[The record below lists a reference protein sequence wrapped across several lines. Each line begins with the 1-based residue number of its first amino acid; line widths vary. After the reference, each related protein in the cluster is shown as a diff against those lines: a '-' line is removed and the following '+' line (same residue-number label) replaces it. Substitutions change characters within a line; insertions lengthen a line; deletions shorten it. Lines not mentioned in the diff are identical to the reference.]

1 MDPQGNF
8 RAVGFISEESIQ
20 RVADA
25 NDIVDVVGSYFP
37 LKRAGT
43 SFRAL
48 CPFHRE
54 KSPSFHVNPARQSYH
69 CFGCGAGGGV
79 LRFVMDYEHL
89 DFPTAVRRL
98 AQRANIPIVE
108 EASTPED
115 ERKHGLRKRLLAL
128 HAEAALW
135 FHHNLLKSP
144 DGAVARDYL
153 KSRGLNSEIAKSW
166 KLGYAPE
173 SWDALLNHLRERK
186 FSREEIEQS
195 GLASSK
201 DDRPGAQLYSRFRN
215 RVMFPIHND
224 YGEVV
229 AFSGRTLE
237 ADPKAA
243 KYVNSPETPLFTKG
257 RVLYGLDKTKRD
269 LIEKNAAIVC
279 EGQIDLISA
288 FEAGVRHVIAPQG
301 TAFTTDQA
309 RLLKRYVETV
319 LLCFDSDAAG
329 KKAADRSVPA
339 LLSQGLTVKIIALP
353 AGEDP
358 DSLIRKQGPAAFLKL
373 VESAK
378 EYFDH
383 NLAEAIASGE
393 LEDTAGKSRLV
404 RRLAPPLALVQDAV
418 LREALLGRISTRLG
432 VSPASIRAVMKAPTI
447 ERDAPEPTSQIPPEE
462 AISLTEGMKMLGQL
476 LLSSAD
482 VREWL
487 RSQTPLSD
495 FEPHASLL
503 DKIAR
508 ADFPD
513 QSPPPASLLANLT
526 GPEERFLSSLETLRA
541 VPDPLDRAKST
552 LLGLQARQ
560 FEQRIEGLKS
570 RVGDSSLP
578 LEERQKI
585 QKQILDLK
593 IRLADLH
600 RPFDL
605 G

>member
-1 MDPQGNF
+1 M
-8 RAVGFISEESIQ
+8 GFISEESIQ

-128 HAEAALW
+128 HAEAAQW

-144 DGAVARDYL
+144 DGAAARDYL

-166 KLGYAPE
+166 KLGFAPE
-173 SWDALLNHLRERK
+173 SWDALLNHLRDRK
-186 FSREEIEQS
+186 FSREEIVQS

-237 ADPKAA
+237 SDPKAA

-432 VSPASIRAVMKAPTI
+432 VSSASIRAVMKAPAI
-447 ERDAPEPTSQIPPEE
+447 ERDAPDSSPQTPPEE
-462 AISLTEGMKMLGQL
+462 VISLTAGMKMLGQL

-487 RSQTPLSD
+487 RYQTPLAD
-495 FEPHASLL
+495 FEPQAALL
-503 DKIAR
+503 DRIAR
-508 ADFPD
+508 TDFPD
-513 QSPPPASLLANLT
+513 QSPHPASLVANLT
-526 GPEERFLSSLETLRA
+526 GPEERFLSSLEMLRA
-541 VPDPLDRAKST
+541 VPDPLERAKST
-552 LLGLQARQ
+552 VQGLRVRQ
-560 FEQRIEGLKS
+560 CELRIEELKS
-570 RVGDSSLP
+570 RVGDSSLS

-593 IRLADLH
+593 IRLADLR

>member
-1 MDPQGNF
+1 L
-8 RAVGFISEESIQ
+8 S
-20 RVADA
+20 
-25 NDIVDVVGSYFP
+25 
-37 LKRAGT
+37 
-43 SFRAL
+43 
-48 CPFHRE
+48 
-54 KSPSFHVNPARQSYH
+54 
-69 CFGCGAGGGV
+69 CGLGV
-79 LRFVMDYEHL
+79 L
-89 DFPTAVRRL
+89 
-98 AQRANIPIVE
+98 I
-108 EASTPED
+108 
-115 ERKHGLRKRLLAL
+115 
-128 HAEAALW
+128 
-135 FHHNLLKSP
+135 
-144 DGAVARDYL
+144 
-153 KSRGLNSEIAKSW
+153 
-166 KLGYAPE
+166 
-173 SWDALLNHLRERK
+173 HLRDRK

-201 DDRPGAQLYSRFRN
+201 DDRPGAPLYSRFRN

-237 ADPKAA
+237 SDPKAA

-383 NLAEAIASGE
+383 NLAEAVASGE
-393 LEDTAGKSRLV
+393 LEDTAAKSRLV
-404 RRLAPPLALVQDAV
+404 RRLAPSLALVQDAV

-432 VSPASIRAVMKAPTI
+432 VSPASIRAGMKAPSV
-447 ERDAPEPTSQIPPEE
+447 ERDSQDPGPQTPPED

-476 LLSSAD
+476 VLASSE
-482 VREWL
+482 VREWI
-487 RSQTPLSD
+487 RTQTPLAE
-495 FEPHASLL
+495 FEPQAAIL
-503 DKIAR
+503 DKLSR

-513 QSPPPASLLANLT
+513 HAPLSAALMSELSSA
-526 GPEERFLSSLETLRA
+526 EERFLSSLETLRVA
-541 VPDPLDRAKST
+541 PNPLQRAKST
-552 LLGLQARQ
+552 IHGLRMRQ
-560 FEQRIEGLKS
+560 FEQRIDALKS

-593 IRLADLH
+593 IRMADLR
-600 RPFDL
+600 RPFDQE
-605 G
+605 

>member
-1 MDPQGNF
+1 M
-8 RAVGFISEESIQ
+8 GFISEESIQ

-48 CPFHRE
+48 CPFHQE
-54 KSPSFHVNPARQSYH
+54 KSPSFHVNPSRQSYH

-79 LRFVMDYEHL
+79 LRFVMDYEHV
-89 DFPTAVRRL
+89 DFPSAVRRL
-98 AQRANIPIVE
+98 AQRANIPLVE

-144 DGAVARDYL
+144 DGASARDYL
-153 KSRGLNSEIAKSW
+153 KSRGLTSEIAKSW

-173 SWDALLNHLRERK
+173 SWDALLIHLRDRK

-201 DDRPGAQLYSRFRN
+201 DDRPGAPLYSRFRN

-237 ADPKAA
+237 SDPKAA

-383 NLAEAIASGE
+383 NLAEAVASGE
-393 LEDTAGKSRLV
+393 LEDTAAKSRLV
-404 RRLAPPLALVQDAV
+404 RRLAPSLALVQDAV

-432 VSPASIRAVMKAPTI
+432 VSPASIRPGMKAPSV
-447 ERDAPEPTSQIPPEE
+447 ERDSQDPGPQTPPED

-476 LLSSAD
+476 VLASSE

-487 RSQTPLSD
+487 RAQTPLAE
-495 FEPHASLL
+495 FEPQAAIL
-503 DKIAR
+503 DKLSR

-513 QSPPPASLLANLT
+513 HSPLSAALMSELSGA
-526 GPEERFLSSLETLRA
+526 EERFLSSLETLRVA
-541 VPDPLDRAKST
+541 PNPLQRAKST
-552 LLGLQARQ
+552 IHGLRMRQ
-560 FEQRIEGLKS
+560 FEQRIDALKS

-593 IRLADLH
+593 IRMADLR
-600 RPFDL
+600 RPFDQE
-605 G
+605 

>member
-1 MDPQGNF
+1 VDPQGNF
-8 RAVGFISEESIQ
+8 RGVGFISEESIQ

-128 HAEAALW
+128 HAEAAQW

-353 AGEDP
+353 TGEDP

-383 NLAEAIASGE
+383 NLAEAVASGE

-447 ERDAPEPTSQIPPEE
+447 ERDAPESTSQIPPEE

-487 RSQTPLSD
+487 RSQTPLAD

-513 QSPPPASLLANLT
+513 QSPAPASLLANLT

-593 IRLADLH
+593 IRLADLR

>member
-1 MDPQGNF
+1 M
-8 RAVGFISEESIQ
+8 
-20 RVADA
+20 
-25 NDIVDVVGSYFP
+25 
-37 LKRAGT
+37 
-43 SFRAL
+43 
-48 CPFHRE
+48 
-54 KSPSFHVNPARQSYH
+54 
-69 CFGCGAGGGV
+69 
-79 LRFVMDYEHL
+79 
-89 DFPTAVRRL
+89 
-98 AQRANIPIVE
+98 
-108 EASTPED
+108 
-115 ERKHGLRKRLLAL
+115 
-128 HAEAALW
+128 
-135 FHHNLLKSP
+135 
-144 DGAVARDYL
+144 
-153 KSRGLNSEIAKSW
+153 
-166 KLGYAPE
+166 
-173 SWDALLNHLRERK
+173 
-186 FSREEIEQS
+186 
-195 GLASSK
+195 
-201 DDRPGAQLYSRFRN
+201 
-215 RVMFPIHND
+215 
-224 YGEVV
+224 
-229 AFSGRTLE
+229 
-237 ADPKAA
+237 
-243 KYVNSPETPLFTKG
+243 
-257 RVLYGLDKTKRD
+257 
-269 LIEKNAAIVC
+269 
-279 EGQIDLISA
+279 
-288 FEAGVRHVIAPQG
+288 
-301 TAFTTDQA
+301 
-309 RLLKRYVETV
+309 
-319 LLCFDSDAAG
+319 
-329 KKAADRSVPA
+329 
-339 LLSQGLTVKIIALP
+339 
-353 AGEDP
+353 
-358 DSLIRKQGPAAFLKL
+358 KL

-383 NLAEAIASGE
+383 NLAEAVASGE

-432 VSPASIRAVMKAPTI
+432 VSPASIRAVMKAPSI
-447 ERDAPEPTSQIPPEE
+447 ERDAPESTSQTPPEE

-487 RSQTPLSD
+487 RSQTPLAD

-593 IRLADLH
+593 IRLADLR